1 MIFVQFWRHPIK
13 VAALMDAY
21 NFLKKEIA
29 AQIFSYEFCI
39 IWQIQVYLVLILFP
53 GGDCET
59 KKTLEV
65 IIFYLAR

>member
-1 MIFVQFWRHPIK
+1 
-13 VAALMDAY
+13 MDAC

-29 AQIFSYEFCI
+29 AQIFSYEFYI

-53 GGDCET
+53 SGDCEK

>member
-1 MIFVQFWRHPIK
+1 
-13 VAALMDAY
+13 MDAC

-53 GGDCET
+53 GEDCET